1 LTRWTPLIAALVI
14 CLGALSVSCGIDSKE
29 GVATEHGSR
38 QHGGMESF
46 DFGEP
51 AVPEASDRRVKVT
64 ALDALAFDPSHLRV
78 TTGETVA
85 FEVTNVGNNKHE
97 FVIGD
102 AEFQREHEEEMSGGA
117 TNMRHE
123 GNTLVLDAGETGTL
137 PWTFRNPGEVLYG
150 CHEPGH
156 YAGGMVGTIEVGNA

>member
-1 LTRWTPLIAALVI
+1 LTRWTPLIASLVI
-14 CLGALSVSCGIDSKE
+14 ALGVLSVSCGSDSKQD
-29 GVATEHGSR
+29 VAAHGGSG
-38 QHGGMESF
+38 QHGGTESF
-46 DFGEP
+46 DFGKPE
-51 AVPEASDRRVKVT
+51 VPEASDRRVRVT

-117 TNMRHE
+117 MSMRHE
-123 GNTLVLDAGETGTL
+123 GNTLVLDAGQTGTL
-137 PWTFRNPGEVLYG
+137 AWTFTKPGEVLYG

-156 YAGGMVGTIEVGNA
+156 YAGGMVGTIQVLNA

>member
-1 LTRWTPLIAALVI
+1 LIRWTPLIAGLVI
-14 CLGALSVSCGIDSKE
+14 TLGMLPTSCGSDPRE
-29 GVATEHGSR
+29 DATTQSADKH
-38 QHGGMESF
+38 HGGAEPF

-51 AVPEASDRRVKVT
+51 AVLKASDRRVKVT
-64 ALDALAFDPSHLRV
+64 ALDALAFDPSHFRV

-85 FEVTNVGNNKHE
+85 FEVTNVGNNTHE

-117 TNMRHE
+117 MNMRHE
-123 GNTLVLDAGETGTL
+123 DNTLTLDAGQTGTL
-137 PWTFRNPGEVLYG
+137 ALTFTKPGEILYG

-156 YAGGMVGTIEVGNA
+156 YAGGMVGTIEVLDA